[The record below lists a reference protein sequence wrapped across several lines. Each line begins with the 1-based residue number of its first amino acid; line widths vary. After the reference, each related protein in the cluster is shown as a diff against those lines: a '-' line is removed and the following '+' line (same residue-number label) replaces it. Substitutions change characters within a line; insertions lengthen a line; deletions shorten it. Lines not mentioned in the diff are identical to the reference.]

1 VSTVDISEAKLE
13 GHDVSVDQGAY
24 VKTVGAGSPASKAGI
39 QVGDVVV
46 AVDGKA
52 ATSAASLGGL
62 IREHLPGDEVEIKV
76 VRDGDEVT
84 VTAAL
89 GEAPSS

>member
-1 VSTVDISEAKLE
+1 M
-13 GHDVSVDQGAY
+13 
-24 VKTVGAGSPASKAGI
+24 
-39 QVGDVVV
+39 

-62 IREHLPGDEVEIKV
+62 IREHLPGDKVEIKV